1 MASLVTNRGGYLM
14 LGNRYRAVSPPT
26 NFYVALTTNDTPPTV
41 DSDTVGDCSQIPAGN
56 GYSDGGQQL
65 TPGATDFDV
74 YTEDDVNDRALVR
87 IRDVTFTASGGNL
100 PASGSGARWA
110 LLTDDNA
117 TVDSRQVDAAF
128 DLASDRT
135 VSDGQDLTIQDME
148 IRTEQPA

>member
-26 NFYVALTTNDTPPTV
+26 NFYVALATNDTPPAV
-41 DSDTVGDCSQIPAGN
+41 DANTIGDCSQIATGN
-56 GYSDGGQQL
+56 GYSAGGVSL
-65 TPGATDFDV
+65 TPGATDFDT
-74 YTEDDVNDRALVR
+74 YTEDDANDRALVR
-87 IRDVTFTASGGNL
+87 IKDITFTASGGNL

-117 TVDSRQVDAAF
+117 TVNSRQVDAAF
-128 DLASDRT
+128 DLSSDRT

-148 IRTEQPA
+148 IRASTV